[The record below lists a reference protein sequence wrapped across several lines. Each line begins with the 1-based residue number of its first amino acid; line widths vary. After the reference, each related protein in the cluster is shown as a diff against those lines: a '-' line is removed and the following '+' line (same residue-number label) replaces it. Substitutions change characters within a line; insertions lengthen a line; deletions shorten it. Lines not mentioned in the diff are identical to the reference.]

1 MDDRGPRD
9 HAVEVEEARAHTVGQ
24 AQRPEIMAHEDSTA
38 AGRARRERTR
48 IKRRPWVIRRDVT
61 TDPST
66 RQAQDEIAA
75 LRTRYEQNAPQGF
88 TDEDAYRF
96 ERITGALGAP
106 SFPATREELLDVMR
120 GNGAP
125 DSVIVSLK
133 SIGEGTRFA
142 SYDELLLALGIGT
155 AGRIDVPGAPDRDP
169 EGGTPGQR
177 V

>member
-1 MDDRGPRD
+1 MP
-9 HAVEVEEARAHTVGQ
+9 H
-24 AQRPEIMAHEDSTA
+24 STA
-38 AGRARRERTR
+38 VTRAPRERTAHNSR
-48 IKRRPWVIRRDVT
+48 AAGHHSGVT
-61 TDPST
+61 TD

-75 LRTRYEQNAPQGF
+75 LRTRYEQDAPQGF

-96 ERITGALGAP
+96 ERITGALGVP

-120 GNGAP
+120 ANQAP
-125 DSVIVSLK
+125 DSVLVSLK

-155 AGRIDVPGAPDRDP
+155 AGRIDVPGAPVRDP